1 MKKLLLLFCIAL
13 LSMAFTCG
21 DDYYNDI
28 PCTEEARAGLNVS
41 VGLNGDSSVTFE
53 GITVTAR
60 DGNYIE
66 ELLPV
71 FPDTP
76 QFAGAYERRGNYIVT
91 VAKEGYQTYVSE
103 YITVAHDRC
112 HVIPQQLLVDL
123 VPNP

>member
-1 MKKLLLLFCIAL
+1 MRKIILLLCFVPL
-13 LSMAFTCG
+13 LMAMTCD
-21 DDYYNDI
+21 DDYNNDI

-41 VGLNGDSSVTFE
+41 VSLNGDSGVTAE

-66 ELLPV
+66 DLTPV
-71 FPDTP
+71 IPDTP

-112 HVIPQQLLVDL
+112 HVIPKQLSVNLI
-123 VPNP
+123 PNP